1 MEIRYINFITYLII
15 IVSLLNCPK
24 FNQLEWTQKTT
35 RLLRQTQTLPNFWAL
50 KIRSNFW
57 RILWFKYFS
66 HSATLMWQGVLC
78 IQIRD
83 LFSREGTSEGYL
95 ASILNST
102 PPLPSPNFHF
112 LCHSG
117 LHFYWQ
123 QCRHWSQVFEFIQ
136 TNRYRCLDGHTSRK
150 IQNVYPVLYKVNW
163 SFGYTNC
170 KKYWKCFPFFFGWTG
185 WFTKNIACP

>member
-1 MEIRYINFITYLII
+1 MT
-15 IVSLLNCPK
+15 LLNCPK

-35 RLLRQTQTLPNFWAL
+35 CLLRRTKTLHNFWAL

-66 HSATLMWQGVLC
+66 HSAILMWQGVLC

-136 TNRYRCLDGHTSRK
+136 TNRYRSLDGHTSRK
-150 IQNVYPVLYKVNW
+150 IQNVYSVLYKVNW

>member
-1 MEIRYINFITYLII
+1 MNDSKNVGAAGFAFAKISKCTEIFNPMMPSRYWSAVEISKKSKCNAKYPHQAKLMEIRYINFITYLII

-35 RLLRQTQTLPNFWAL
+35 CLLRRTQTLPNFWAL

-83 LFSREGTSEGYL
+83 LFSREGT
-95 ASILNST
+95 I
-102 PPLPSPNFHF
+102 
-112 LCHSG
+112 
-117 LHFYWQ
+117 
-123 QCRHWSQVFEFIQ
+123 
-136 TNRYRCLDGHTSRK
+136 
-150 IQNVYPVLYKVNW
+150 VNE
-163 SFGYTNC
+163 
-170 KKYWKCFPFFFGWTG
+170 
-185 WFTKNIACP
+185 I

>member
-1 MEIRYINFITYLII
+1 MIYFIQCCESFNEGFRTRKLWKADLFIIMNDSKNVGAAVFAFAKISKWTEIFNPMMPSRYWSVVEISKKSKCNAKYPHQAKLMEIRYINFITYLII

-35 RLLRQTQTLPNFWAL
+35 CLLRQTQTLPNFWAL

-83 LFSREGTSEGYL
+83 LFSREGTSEGNL
-95 ASILNST
+95 AIRLD
-102 PPLPSPNFHF
+102 
-112 LCHSG
+112 
-117 LHFYWQ
+117 
-123 QCRHWSQVFEFIQ
+123 Q
-136 TNRYRCLDGHTSRK
+136 T
-150 IQNVYPVLYKVNW
+150 
-163 SFGYTNC
+163 F
-170 KKYWKCFPFFFGWTG
+170 
-185 WFTKNIACP
+185 